1 MSHKP
6 ILWLYISLSY
16 HLTLSVWIAQH
27 YILFPFLSFFLLGTT
42 NNNRRRFTYIIFI
55 SKHLPFSTYVRCR
68 ANTKHV
74 ISDNKTLRSQVNRRK
89 IPPPWQL
96 ERRWHLW
103 LSSLIRI
110 EALHLNIFLFLN
122 SMTMLT
128 TMPRMITLTLKNGW
142 LHSFNSNCIN
152 NNCILIMANLS
163 SSILPSWKPSLQFM
177 NYLEI
182 NSRSITTTTPQL
194 LLLLTV
200 ALFCCT
206 SAMNVATQQRR

>member
-152 NNCILIMANLS
+152 NNIVFLLWPIYPPLFSHPENHLCNLWITLRLIAV
-163 SSILPSWKPSLQFM
+163 Q
-177 NYLEI
+177 
-182 NSRSITTTTPQL
+182 
-194 LLLLTV
+194 
-200 ALFCCT
+200 
-206 SAMNVATQQRR
+206 